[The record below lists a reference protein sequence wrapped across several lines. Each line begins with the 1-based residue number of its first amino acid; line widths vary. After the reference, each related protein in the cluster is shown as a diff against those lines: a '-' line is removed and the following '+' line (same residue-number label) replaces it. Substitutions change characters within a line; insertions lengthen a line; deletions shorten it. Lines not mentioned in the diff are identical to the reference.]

1 MKKEYIVSI
10 DMGGTKI
17 LASLINSNEGV
28 ISRLKKPTAIGKRR
42 IRFAEKIYGIVEE
55 LIFNSNIKPT
65 AIKAIALGVP
75 GSVDPFSGIIGMAP
89 NLGIKNYNIKADLQ
103 RFTKIPVIIEND
115 VNLAALG
122 VSNYGVAKDLKNVL
136 VVFIGTGIGGGI
148 VLDGKL
154 YRGSSFVAGEI
165 GHLLVKENG
174 PLCGCGKY
182 GCFETLA
189 SRSAMVNSIVSEI
202 NNGKKSILAK
212 HVKRNLPIKSKAL
225 STAVAANDK
234 LTITIVG
241 EASRL
246 IGSTLANINNLL
258 NFEMIVLGGGA
269 VHAMSRFMIPEIKRS
284 FKETSLI
291 DAGRKVKIVASKLGD
306 YAALYGG
313 IALAKE
319 FLGVEV

>member
-1 MKKEYIVSI
+1 MRNNYIVSI

-17 LASLINSNEGV
+17 LASLINSKEGV
-28 ISRLKKPTAIGKRR
+28 VSRLKKPTAVGKRGV
-42 IRFAEKIYGIVEE
+42 RFAEKIYGIVEE
-55 LIFNSNIKPT
+55 LIFNSNVKPT

-75 GSVDPFSGIIGMAP
+75 GSVDPFSGIIGLAP

-122 VSNYGVAKDLKNVL
+122 VTKFGVAKEAKNVF
-136 VVFIGTGIGGGI
+136 VVFIGTGIGSGI

-154 YRGSSFVAGEI
+154 YRGTSFVAGEI
-165 GHLLVKENG
+165 GHIIVDANG
-174 PLCGCGKY
+174 PLCGCGKN

-189 SRSAMVNSIVSEI
+189 SRSAMVNKIVSEI
-202 NNGKKSILAK
+202 SKGKKSILAK

-234 LTITIVG
+234 LTIAIVG

-246 IGSTLANINNLL
+246 IGTTLANINNLL

-269 VHAMSRFMIPEIKRS
+269 VHAMSRFMIPEIKRA
-284 FKETSLI
+284 FKENSLV
-291 DAGRKVKIVASKLGD
+291 DAGRKVKIVSSKLGD

-313 IALAKE
+313 IALAEE
-319 FLGVEV
+319 FLGIRV

>member
-1 MKKEYIVSI
+1 MKKEYIISI

-17 LASLINSNEGV
+17 LGALINSKEGV
-28 ISRLKKPTAIGKRR
+28 ISRVKKATANGKRR
-42 IRFAEKIYGIVEE
+42 IRYAEKVYSIVDEI
-55 LIFNSNIKPT
+55 IFNSAVKPT

-89 NLGIKNYNIKADLQ
+89 NLGIKNYNIKSELQ
-103 RFTKIPVIIEND
+103 KFTKIPVIIEND

-122 VSNYGVAKDLKNVL
+122 ITKFGVGKDAKNVL

-165 GHLLVKENG
+165 GHIMVKDNG

-189 SRSAMVNSIVSEI
+189 SRSAIVNSIVSEI
-202 NNGKKSILAK
+202 NQGKKSILAK

-225 STAVAANDK
+225 ATAVTANDK

-246 IGSTLANINNLL
+246 IGNTLASINNLL

-269 VHAMSRFMIPEIKRS
+269 VHAMSRFMLPEIKRS
-284 FKETSLI
+284 FKENSLR

-313 IALAKE
+313 IALAEE
-319 FLGVEV
+319 FLGVKV